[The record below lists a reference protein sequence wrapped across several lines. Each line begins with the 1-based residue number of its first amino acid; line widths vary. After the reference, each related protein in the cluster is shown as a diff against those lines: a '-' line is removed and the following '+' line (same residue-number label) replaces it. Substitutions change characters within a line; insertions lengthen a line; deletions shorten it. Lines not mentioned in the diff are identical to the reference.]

1 MAFGEKF
8 DFVGTLIIEY
18 CSMTSACHSEPGLI
32 KQATMAA
39 E

>member
-18 CSMTSACHSEPGLI
+18 CSMTFACHSEPSLI
-32 KQATMAA
+32 NQATMDA